1 MIAVSNILPLPNPP
15 LIKAIVYTQVK
26 LPPLIPPYKGGI
38 KEKLVPSP
46 KHRGGLG
53 WGK

>member
-26 LPPLIPPYKGGI
+26 LPPLIPLNP
-38 KEKLVPSP
+38 PDA
-46 KHRGGLG
+46 LG
-53 WGK
+53 ENQKN

>member
-26 LPPLIPPYKGGI
+26 LPPLIPPYKGRAVSRII
-38 KEKLVPSP
+38 KQEIKRVKLT
-46 KHRGGLG
+46 
-53 WGK
+53 